1 MMFSGTCW
9 SGTHGYDTDAER
21 HAGDDDV
28 RAVVD
33 AQHDAGLL

>member
-1 MMFSGTCW
+1 MMLTRICW
-9 SGTHGYDTDAER
+9 SWTDGYDTDAER

-28 RAVVD
+28 HAVVD